1 MRGDAMEA
9 LTMQPDLQDVPPLH
23 VAYVE
28 GGALLHS
35 FALRD
40 VGVDTLFDLPELET
54 AYRAKLGDMCFV
66 VRVRPDRSVS
76 HLYFVPEYPNNNL
89 GLKERITSYY
99 ALPVFGSTAELC
111 ELRANDS
118 SLRIIDWE
126 AGVSQVAPLGETAI
140 GNAKRT
146 IDRILQINSLLKRL
160 GPNLSSN
167 EMRQSVGPASGAR
180 FTGSAF
186 LVGDVA

>member
-1 MRGDAMEA
+1 MR
-9 LTMQPDLQDVPPLH
+9 PDLQDVPPLH
-23 VAYVE
+23 VTYVE

-35 FALRD
+35 FAWRD
-40 VGVDTLFDLPELET
+40 VGVDILFDLPELET
-54 AYRAKLGDMCFV
+54 VYRAKLGDMCFV
-66 VRVRPDRSVS
+66 ARRRPDGSVS
-76 HLYFVPEYPNNNL
+76 HLYFAPEYPNNEL
-89 GLKERITSYY
+89 GLKERITTYY

-111 ELRANDS
+111 ELRANDP

-126 AGVSQVAPLGETAI
+126 AGVSQIAPMSETAV

-146 IDRILQINSLLKRL
+146 IGRILQINSLLKRL
-160 GPNLSSN
+160 APNLTTR

-180 FTGSAF
+180 FTCSAF